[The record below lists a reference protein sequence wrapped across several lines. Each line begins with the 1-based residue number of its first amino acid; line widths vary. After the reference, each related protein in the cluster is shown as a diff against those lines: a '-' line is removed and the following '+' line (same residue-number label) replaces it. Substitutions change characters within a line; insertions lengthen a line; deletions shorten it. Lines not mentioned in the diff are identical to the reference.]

1 MSASEEFH
9 VRFSFRTA
17 VLTAILAVHA
27 GVALGSSID
36 VVFYDSRFGS
46 YDDQTGV
53 FTQLST
59 LPIAHSAGVAS
70 MNGLV
75 YLEDMGTELFTVDPV
90 TGDYTLVGSTNLT
103 TTAGA
108 FAGSASGLFE
118 IDYSSNL
125 FSIDPLNGQGTLVGS
140 LGIAA
145 NNGHYDTSL
154 SADLNYLYYTAGLAG
169 QADEL
174 YRVDQ
179 RTGLA
184 TDLGSTGVTGIAGSA
199 LVDGNLE
206 LFQYGQSKNYS
217 YFAPVGSI
225 GFTQGRQLPISIIDG
240 GAVYAPVSTTGADA
254 GVLVPEPST
263 MWLLGGGGLLVI
275 LSRLLMAYDK
285 RRSR

>member
-1 MSASEEFH
+1 M
-9 VRFSFRTA
+9 RFSFRTVVFAAALTLNA
-17 VLTAILAVHA
+17 VSAFGAT
-27 GVALGSSID
+27 ID
-36 VVFYDSRFGS
+36 VVFYDSRFGT

-103 TTAGA
+103 TTSGA

-125 FSIDPLNGQGTLVGS
+125 FSINPLTGQGTLVGA

-145 NNGHYDTSL
+145 NSGNYDTSL
-154 SADLNYLYYTAGLAG
+154 SADLNYLYYTAGQTG

-174 YRVDQ
+174 YRVDS
-179 RTGLA
+179 RTGIA

-199 LVDGNLE
+199 LVNGNLE
-206 LFQYGQSKNYS
+206 LFQYGQGTNYTYS
-217 YFAPVGSI
+217 APVGST
-225 GFTQGRQLPISIIDG
+225 GFTQGRQLPISIVDG
-240 GAVYAPVSTTGADA
+240 GTVYTPALNTGADSESA
-254 GVLVPEPST
+254 TPEPST
-263 MWLLGGGGLLVI
+263 MWLLGGGGLLVL
-275 LSRLLMAYDK
+275 LSRLLVVYDK
-285 RRSR
+285 RRSRQR